1 LLQPIAYRTALD
13 GASNFEESLMLSV
26 NQKLV
31 QNYTDYY
38 EDDITLTEWRRL
50 GGIDKCKNIIRLCD
64 DLPHANILEI
74 GCGDGAILERLAH
87 LRFGS
92 QFTGLEISPSAVHQ
106 VQEKKIPNCEV
117 QLFDGYDLP
126 FPEKSFDLAILSH
139 VLEHVEYPRRL
150 IHDAAKVAKAVFIEV
165 PLEDNWRMSHD
176 FIFDR
181 VGHINFYNPRTIRSL
196 VQSCGMTVLDAYP
209 CHSRL
214 PSYIFRKGKLR
225 GTLSYWFKEIAL
237 RTTPS
242 LSTSAMTYH
251 YSLVYKQSDKDA

>member
-209 CHSRL
+209 CHSGL

>member
-1 LLQPIAYRTALD
+1 
-13 GASNFEESLMLSV
+13 MLSV
-26 NQKLV
+26 NEKLV
-31 QNYTDYY
+31 QNYADYY
-38 EDDITLTEWRRL
+38 EDDTALIEWRRM
-50 GGIDKCKNIIRLCD
+50 GGIDKCKNIIRLCGN
-64 DLPHANILEI
+64 LQHANILEI

-92 QFTGLEISPSAVHQ
+92 QFAGLEISPSAVRQ
-106 VQEKKIPNCEV
+106 VQEKKIPNCQV

-150 IHDAAKVAKAVFIEV
+150 IHDAAKVAKTVFIEV

-176 FIFDR
+176 FVFDR

-209 CHSRL
+209 CHSAL

-237 RTTPS
+237 RTTPG